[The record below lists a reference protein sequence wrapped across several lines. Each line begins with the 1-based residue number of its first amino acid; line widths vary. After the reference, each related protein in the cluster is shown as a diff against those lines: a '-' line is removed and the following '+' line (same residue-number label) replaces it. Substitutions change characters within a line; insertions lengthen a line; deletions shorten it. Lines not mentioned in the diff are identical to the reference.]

1 MGMAAQGDILAERLN
16 AEPAIFKGCSSTEL
30 GAIVLAAIIF
40 WLPASLGL
48 AAALGALTMGFGL
61 AGIGIVGS
69 VVSAATLLQAQKRNR
84 PEGYYQQR
92 LVLWCHRRGLRRSR
106 LVIWSGVWDLGRQCD
121 GTL

>member
-1 MGMAAQGDILAERLN
+1 MSAQTDILPERLN

-30 GAIVLAAIIF
+30 GAIVLAAIAF

-69 VVSAATLLQAQKRNR
+69 VVGVATLLQAQKRNR
-84 PEGYYQQR
+84 PAGY
-92 LVLWCHRRGLRRSR
+92 
-106 LVIWSGVWDLGRQCD
+106 
-121 GTL
+121 